1 LRRGG
6 GSVLLLVDLGLG
18 RNRLGGSILAQIL
31 AQTGQE
37 CPDVDNPSQLK
48 GFWDA
53 VQELSA
59 AGLLLAYHDRSDG
72 GLFACILE
80 MAFAGRSGIALELGA
95 GEEAFAALFSEEL
108 GAVLQ
113 VRAEDEPAV
122 RRVLERHQIGDAC
135 RRIGAPAPG
144 FAFSI
149 HQGEA
154 VLYDA
159 PLSELRAVWSDVS
172 HRISRL
178 RDNPSCA
185 DQELAWKLDMQD
197 PGITPRVEFDL
208 EFGADFSS
216 RAPLAV
222 LREQGVNGQVEMA
235 AAFTRAGFRAVDVHM
250 SDVLEG
256 RVALDDF
263 RGLVA
268 CGGFSY
274 GDVLGAGEG
283 WAKSI
288 LFNARA
294 RVQFEAFFRRKD
306 TFSLGVCNGCQMMS
320 NLRSLIPG
328 ASWWPR
334 FVQNESER
342 FEARFVSLKIESSP
356 SLFFQGMAGSV
367 LPVAVAHG
375 EGFAEFPDLESS
387 RRASASGLVAA
398 RFVDNHHQPTA
409 TYPLNPNGS
418 PEGMTAFTSDDGR
431 ATILMPHPERVFRTV
446 QNSWAPSEWGEDA
459 PWLRFFRNARIW
471 VG

>member
-1 LRRGG
+1 VDDP
-6 GSVLLLVDLGLG
+6 VLLK
-18 RNRLGGSILAQIL
+18 R
-31 AQTGQE
+31 
-37 CPDVDNPSQLK
+37 
-48 GFWDA
+48 FWNA
-53 VQELSA
+53 VQELSSM
-59 AGLLLAYHDRSDG
+59 GLLLAYHDRSDG
-72 GLFACILE
+72 GLFACVAE
-80 MAFAGRSGIALELGA
+80 MAFAGRTGVGLELGA
-95 GEEAFAALFSEEL
+95 EEDAFAALFNEEL
-108 GAVLQ
+108 GAVVQ
-113 VRAEDEPAV
+113 VRGEDEPAV
-122 RRVLERHQIGDAC
+122 RLVLERHQIGAIC
-135 RRIGAPAPG
+135 RRIGAPAQALAVRARQSG
-144 FAFSI
+144 T
-149 HQGEA
+149 
-154 VLYDA
+154 VLYEE
-159 PLSELRAVWSDVS
+159 PLGTLRAVWSDVS

-178 RDNPSCA
+178 RDNPACA
-185 DQELAWKLDMQD
+185 DQELAWKLDLQD

-208 EFGADFSS
+208 EFGADFSG

-256 RVALDDF
+256 RVALSDF

-288 LFNARA
+288 LFNERARA
-294 RVQFEAFFRRKD
+294 QFEAFFRRKD

-356 SLFFQGMAGSV
+356 SVFFKGMAGSV

-375 EGFAEFPDLESS
+375 EGFAEFSDTESA
-387 RRASASGLVAA
+387 RAASASGLVAA
-398 RFVDNHHQPTA
+398 RFVDNHHRPTVA
-409 TYPLNPNGS
+409 YPLNPNGS
-418 PEGMTAFTSDDGR
+418 PEGMTSFTSEDGR

-446 QNSWAPSEWGEDA
+446 QNSWAPAEWGEDG
-459 PWLRFFRNARIW
+459 PWLRFFRNARTW
-471 VG
+471 AG